1 MLAFIIASV
10 CVLIDQLTKYL
21 VIKYLKGERPLVIV
35 KDLLSFVYVENRGA
49 AFGILQNKKWFFVIV
64 TVISVVILLYIFL
77 SSYRK
82 MSTWLIVALSFILGG
97 TIGNFIDRMRL
108 DYVVDFISV
117 RIMNRYDFAV
127 FNLAD
132 AFIVIGAIMLML
144 HIIIFDNKKAVKW
157 DMK

>member
-10 CVLIDQLTKYL
+10 CILLDQITKYL
-21 VIKYLKGERPLVIV
+21 VVSYVKGNKPLVIV
-35 KDLLSFVYVENRGA
+35 EELLSFVYVENRGA
-49 AFGILQNKKWFFVIV
+49 AFGILQNKKWLFVVV
-64 TVISVVILLYIFL
+64 TVISVLALLYVFL
-77 SSYRK
+77 FHYKK
-82 MSTWLIVALSFILGG
+82 MSTWLIVSLSFVLGG

-132 AFIVIGAIMLML
+132 AFIVVGAIMLVL
-144 HIIIFDNKKAVKW
+144 HIILFDSKKAVK
-157 DMK
+157 

>member
-144 HIIIFDNKKAVKW
+144 HIIIFDNKKAVK
-157 DMK
+157 

>member
-10 CVLIDQLTKYL
+10 CILLDQLTKYL

-64 TVISVVILLYIFL
+64 TIISVLILLYIFL

-82 MSTWLIVALSFILGG
+82 MSTWLIVALAFILGG

-132 AFIVIGAIMLML
+132 AFIVVGAIMLML
-144 HIIIFDNKKAVKW
+144 YIMISDNKKAVK
-157 DMK
+157 

>member
-10 CVLIDQLTKYL
+10 CVLLDQLTKYL
-21 VIKYLKGERPLVIV
+21 VIKYLKGERPLIIV

-64 TVISVVILLYIFL
+64 TVISVLILLYIFL

-132 AFIVIGAIMLML
+132 AFIVVGAIMLML
-144 HIIIFDNKKAVKW
+144 YIMIFDTKKAVK
-157 DMK
+157 

>member
-10 CVLIDQLTKYL
+10 CILLDQITKYL
-21 VIKYLKGERPLVIV
+21 VVSYVKGNKPLVIV
-35 KDLLSFVYVENRGA
+35 EELLSFVYVENRGA
-49 AFGILQNKKWFFVIV
+49 AFGILQNKKWLFVVV
-64 TVISVVILLYIFL
+64 TVISVLALLYVFL
-77 SSYRK
+77 FHYKK
-82 MSTWLIVALSFILGG
+82 MSTWLIVSLSFVLGG

-132 AFIVIGAIMLML
+132 AFIVVGAIMLVL
-144 HIIIFDNKKAVKW
+144 HIILFDSKKALK
-157 DMK
+157 

>member
-10 CVLIDQLTKYL
+10 CILLDQLTKYL

-64 TVISVVILLYIFL
+64 TIISVLILLYIFL

-82 MSTWLIVALSFILGG
+82 MSTWLIVALAFILGG

-132 AFIVIGAIMLML
+132 TFIVVGAIMLML
-144 HIIIFDNKKAVKW
+144 YIMISDNKKAVK
-157 DMK
+157 